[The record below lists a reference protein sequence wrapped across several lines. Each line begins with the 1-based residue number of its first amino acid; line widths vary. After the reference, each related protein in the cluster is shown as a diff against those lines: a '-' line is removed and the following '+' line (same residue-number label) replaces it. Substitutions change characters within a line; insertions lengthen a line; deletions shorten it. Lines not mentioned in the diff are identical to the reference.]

1 MNTIQHTFEVPTPV
15 ITDYGLKETPENLS
29 EYGAEA
35 FLLRFEQEKLMDG
48 FNVYAYSEDQE
59 VNQKFEVEELTQP
72 ELWFAEETYNK
83 WAGKTMN
90 FEITYVVNGHES
102 TKFRNSVTYV

>member
-35 FLLRFEQEKLMDG
+35 FF
-48 FNVYAYSEDQE
+48 
-59 VNQKFEVEELTQP
+59 
-72 ELWFAEETYNK
+72 
-83 WAGKTMN
+83 
-90 FEITYVVNGHES
+90 
-102 TKFRNSVTYV
+102 VTI